1 MSMSSII
8 GGDVVS
14 PQPPRDAIRLQIS
27 AAVGVRLSLEM
38 LLPTLP
44 VKASN
49 RAPRC
54 PGGVSLTAAATSCL
68 ILLRHGQSEWN
79 LSNRFTGWADVPLT
93 EQGRKDA
100 RYAGELL
107 CEAGVKVG

>member
-1 MSMSSII
+1 MSSLPNLLEMQS
-8 GGDVVS
+8 GCRSRGCLESVS
-14 PQPPRDAIRLQIS
+14 RLK
-27 AAVGVRLSLEM
+27 EM